1 MATKLTKRGKL
12 DNEITYEFVCDTPA
26 DLQAIDKQ
34 YIVLGSTAIVLEGD
48 VGFEV
53 YMANSQQ
60 EWVNIGG
67 GGSNNSGSS
76 EPAWVNQDII
86 TSIPESLALT
96 QNNEIVMNYQKN
108 MQLNNHIITG
118 TLFNNHNSFIIA
130 ICSNSEIPIFNM
142 GMSSETADNLT
153 KECYLPVYKYEPSS
167 NFKENDNWEEMW
179 QENYLINYIYTII
192 SAGQVNNEIQS
203 RLTNAC
209 DYALQWY
216 SSPDAV
222 LTTITFYKMP
232 VALAIALYNQSN
244 SDFNLVNCY
253 FSTSQPDATY
263 DVSQLTYET
272 PQAGE

>member
-67 GGSNNSGSS
+67 GGSNNSSSS
-76 EPAWVNQDII
+76 EPVWVNQDII
-86 TSIPESLALT
+86 ASVPETVSREENEETHYLA
-96 QNNEIVMNYQKN
+96 IN
-108 MQLNNHIITG
+108 MSLNNHVIQGNIVPTYVDSDLSTG
-118 TLFNNHNSFIIA
+118 YFTVNINPSSTISFIDTYHAEPESNQEYYVPCVSLPASMYGITDDAINTLIVPMPVSVDEELDGDFTFSIA
-130 ICSNSEIPIFNM
+130 S
-142 GMSSETADNLT
+142 TADTL
-153 KECYLPVYKYEPSS
+153 
-167 NFKENDNWEEMW
+167 
-179 QENYLINYIYTII
+179 YIYKVPGYVYTELYYYNHLLLHYLF
-192 SAGQVNNEIQS
+192 S
-203 RLTNAC
+203 L
-209 DYALQWY
+209 LQ
-216 SSPDAV
+216 PE
-222 LTTITFYKMP
+222 
-232 VALAIALYNQSN
+232 
-244 SDFNLVNCY
+244 
-253 FSTSQPDATY
+253 ATY

>member
-76 EPAWVNQDII
+76 EPVWVNQDII
-86 TSIPESLALT
+86 VSIPETVSWEGNGETEYYAT
-96 QNNEIVMNYQKN
+96 N
-108 MQLNNHIITG
+108 MSLNNHVIQGNIVSLTGDDNPSGYFTANINPSLTTSFLDMNQTQPELNQEYYVVCASIPASTYGLDGIIN
-118 TLFNNHNSFIIA
+118 TLLRPIPVFVITAADELDGDVGFEIGNTVDTLYIYKVPGYIFANVS
-130 ICSNSEIPIFNM
+130 SNSNPI
-142 GMSSETADNLT
+142 LIIH
-153 KECYLPVYKYEPSS
+153 YLFS
-167 NFKENDNWEEMW
+167 
-179 QENYLINYIYTII
+179 L
-192 SAGQVNNEIQS
+192 
-203 RLTNAC
+203 
-209 DYALQWY
+209 LQ
-216 SSPDAV
+216 PE
-222 LTTITFYKMP
+222 
-232 VALAIALYNQSN
+232 
-244 SDFNLVNCY
+244 
-253 FSTSQPDATY
+253 ATY